1 MNAAFDGIMHTPVV
15 ERVVLQTP
23 TSCCCG
29 HGPEMHLGG
38 PDLTAESLYAARLAH
53 PGGDGGMCRAAVGA
67 FEHGRS
73 TTGRCHCF
81 NFCNCHLTRY
91 EREEEEVRT

>member
-1 MNAAFDGIMHTPVV
+1 MNMAFDGIMHTPVV

-38 PDLTAESLYAARLAH
+38 PDLSADELKAHHLAH
-53 PGGDGGMCRAAVGA
+53 PGGDGGMCRSAVG
-67 FEHGRS
+67 
-73 TTGRCHCF
+73 TKRCDCF
-81 NFCNCHLTRY
+81 SFCDCHLTRY
-91 EREEEEVRT
+91 ERREEGLK